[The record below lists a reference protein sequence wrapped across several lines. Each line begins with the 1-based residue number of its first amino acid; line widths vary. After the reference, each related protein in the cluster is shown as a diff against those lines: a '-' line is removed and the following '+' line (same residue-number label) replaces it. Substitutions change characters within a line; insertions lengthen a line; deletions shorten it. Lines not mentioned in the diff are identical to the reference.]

1 MKNIINSYI
10 SNKIIKEIKY
20 AFKGNLIII
29 LPNKKIYIIG
39 NKKSAVEVNVI
50 SYNLFLRIFFYGVSG
65 IGYSYSKGEWTTQNL
80 TKLLEIGIKN
90 NTLLKSLNNK
100 QSFNVLKK
108 MKNLFTS
115 NSIKKSK
122 KQINFHYD
130 IGNKFYEKWLD
141 KTMTYSSGIF
151 CVFPQQGELRVPP
164 PLRSS
169 HRVVPPEETPI

>member
-1 MKNIINSYI
+1 MKNIINIYI
-10 SNKIIKEIKY
+10 CNKIIKEIEH

-29 LPNKKIYIIG
+29 LPNKELYIIG
-39 NKKSAVEVNVI
+39 NKRRALEVNVN

-90 NTLLKSLNNK
+90 NTLLKSLNYKKN
-100 QSFNVLKK
+100 FNFFKK
-108 MKNLFTS
+108 IKNLFIS

-151 CVFPQQGELRVPP
+151 EKKIGINILKY
-164 PLRSS
+164 
-169 HRVVPPEETPI
+169 